1 MPVGVIKRKDNC
13 NYRTVFIVKGDSKIK
28 DIKDI
33 KDKKIVLSDNFSTSG
48 YNIPKIELIDA
59 GLDISKPNSF
69 SEVVQAKNH
78 NAAIK
83 LVISG
88 KADCAPI
95 SSTILDELILKGEL
109 NHNDIKI
116 NSTSQKIFLVPHL
129 FFHLF

>member
-1 MPVGVIKRKDNC
+1 MARILALKEASTQKDKYRIESFAVGVIKGKDNS

-69 SEVVQAKNH
+69 SEVLQVKNH
-78 NAAIK
+78 DAAIK

-88 KADCAPI
+88 K
-95 SSTILDELILKGEL
+95 LIVPLL
-109 NHNDIKI
+109 AND
-116 NSTSQKIFLVPHL
+116 FR
-129 FFHLF
+129 